1 LGPPLLTI
9 PAESA
14 PFPSCLAPRWYEGR
28 RQRPVSKRGIGLD
41 FHLTSLLDPKWQD
54 QPLSPEKR
62 AVVEALLKRDE
73 NGSEDNPPL
82 TLLFS
87 SLKTAAPRTSSAAV

>member
-1 LGPPLLTI
+1 MLV
-9 PAESA
+9 
-14 PFPSCLAPRWYEGR
+14 R
-28 RQRPVSKRGIGLD
+28 RAATATRIEAGIGLD

-62 AVVEALLKRDE
+62 AVGEALLKRDE

-87 SLKTAAPRTSSAAV
+87 SLKTAAPRSSSAAV